1 MKPGSTPYHLCLEV
15 LGNPLRIEIIKQLR
29 ASPKSVGELSKASGE
44 EQSKVSH
51 SLAALR
57 KCNFVSSSRQG
68 KKVIYNLRQTFLK
81 KIKGDNLFEALET
94 HYREHGPECWRCEQ

>member
-1 MKPGSTPYHLCLEV
+1 MKSGSTPYHLCLEV
-15 LGNPLRIEIIKQLR
+15 LGNPLRIGIIKLLKAKPR
-29 ASPKSVGELSKASGE
+29 SVSELSEKLGE

-57 KCNFVSSSRQG
+57 KCNFVESKRQG

-81 KIKGDNLFEALET
+81 KIKGENLFEALET
-94 HYREHGPECWRCEQ
+94 HYKEHGPECWRCEQ